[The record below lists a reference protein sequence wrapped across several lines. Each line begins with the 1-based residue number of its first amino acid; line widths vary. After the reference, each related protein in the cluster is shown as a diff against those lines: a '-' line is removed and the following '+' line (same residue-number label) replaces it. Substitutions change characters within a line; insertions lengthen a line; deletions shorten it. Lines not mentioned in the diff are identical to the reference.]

1 MIRVNQRHVTNTK
14 RRLECAV
21 LHTTPKFEV
30 NSVQTRVCMRVGE
43 RERERRGEGGAEIY
57 CVELYIR
64 VAVVLPV
71 AKLRFSPPGVEA
83 VKCAP

>member
-1 MIRVNQRHVTNTK
+1 MIRVNQRHVNNTK
-14 RRLECAV
+14 RRLEYEV
-21 LHTTPKFEV
+21 LRTTPKFEV
-30 NSVQTRVCMRVGE
+30 NSVQTRVCVRVGE
-43 RERERRGEGGAEIY
+43 RDGGGGAEIY